1 MEFNVEVSAS
11 SNAWLDWSGRHSEFP
26 RSFYWSTW
34 VLIWCLPPVVLARGL
49 RQRDKAVFAV
59 GILIA
64 LLTLLTNKSY
74 VGGPQNTWDPMI
86 LGALLIGIALAVR
99 YWLSTGPG
107 GVRYGFTAQRLSGT
121 DKSLLDAGIAVSALV
136 SPYINAPAPTPP
148 TLPCPPAR

>member
-1 MEFNVEVSAS
+1 MPPPHYRQTYLQQKFSIAEALLWFGIYLAFNVEVSAS
-11 SNAWLDWSGRHSEFP
+11 SKAWLDWSGRHSEFP

-86 LGALLIGIALAVR
+86 LGHC
-99 YWLSTGPG
+99 
-107 GVRYGFTAQRLSGT
+107 
-121 DKSLLDAGIAVSALV
+121 
-136 SPYINAPAPTPP
+136 
-148 TLPCPPAR
+148 CPKQSENGRQVL